1 MHRDLIRGIWL
12 SLLMVAASALA
23 YMVTPRTYQAD
34 QYQREKI
41 ADIVPTAFGDWQIDR
56 SIVPVP
62 PSPDLQAVLDATY
75 DETVT
80 ITYRNGEGK
89 RIMLSVAYGR
99 NQHKGMNTH
108 KPEICYPAQGF
119 RVVEPPVRGEV
130 QADNRRIGVTRL
142 MAQASS
148 RREPITYW
156 LMVGDEITHFGYPQ
170 RWVAIRYGMAGV
182 IPDGV
187 LVRVSSIDA
196 DSQAAYALHEQF
208 IRDLLRAVPPA
219 RLPRLLGRL

>member
-1 MHRDLIRGIWL
+1 MRSDLIRAVWL

-23 YMVTPRTYQAD
+23 YMVTPRTFQAD
-34 QYQREKI
+34 QYPREKI
-41 ADIVPTAFGDWQIDR
+41 ADIVPKAFGDWQIDR

-80 ITYRNGEGK
+80 LTYRNAEGK

-119 RVVEPPVRGEV
+119 RVVESPVRGEV
-130 QADNRRIGVTRL
+130 QFDNRRIGVTRL
-142 MAQASS
+142 MAQAGS

-156 LMVGDEITHFGYPQ
+156 LMVGDEVTFFGYPQ
-170 RWVAIRYGMAGV
+170 RWVAIRYGMAGL

-187 LVRVSSIDA
+187 LVRVSSVDA
-196 DSQAAYALHEQF
+196 DTQAAYALHEQF